1 MLVCQLWC
9 STNYQVVGN
18 NVVKCD
24 LDTGLWTSSMPTC
37 EAERL
42 VVDTSANVGGKP
54 AAPVKE
60 SDAKPPKK
68 KKKKLAKACKK
79 GNTNACAKLDKL
91 KKEKMAEA
99 NENRTNDFDFV
110 LPDFTQE
117 CGPNSGN
124 SKCEKRE
131 MRKFCAL
138 HPTNF
143 FC

>member
-1 MLVCQLWC
+1 MIDLQLNFELFCLVCSCHVL
-9 STNYQVVGN
+9 T
-18 NVVKCD
+18 
-24 LDTGLWTSSMPTC
+24 LI
-37 EAERL
+37 
-42 VVDTSANVGGKP
+42 KP
-54 AAPVKE
+54 ADPVKE
-60 SDAKPPKK
+60 SSKPTKAPKKQKKDKKQKKVKAPKDPAAK

-91 KKEKMAEA
+91 KKEKMALAA